1 MRDRTPKARETEPT
15 IPAPSP
21 TDEKLAQLHALAEK
35 IERHRSELDDYLN
48 DYAKL
53 ISPPGVPTVNIRMMI
68 DARGMCICQS
78 ALFAISER
86 VEALLLE
93 RKQALEEEGLPHHA

>member
-1 MRDRTPKARETEPT
+1 MPWPERLKTAR
-15 IPAPSP
+15 A
-21 TDEKLAQLHALAEK
+21 
-35 IERHRSELDDYLN
+35 ELDDYLN

-53 ISPPGVPTVNIRMMI
+53 ITPSGVPAVNIRMML

-78 ALFAISER
+78 ALFAIAER

-93 RKQALEEEGLPHHA
+93 RKQALENAV